1 MILIVIM
8 VYSVVTICWVLP
20 GYGCFVVLDVVS
32 VL

>member
-8 VYSVVTICWVLP
+8 VYSVVTICWVLA
-20 GYGCFVVLDVVS
+20 GYGCFAMLDVVS